1 MIMFTV
7 NAQDTLLHF
16 FFITEIN
23 TIKMKIF

>member
-1 MIMFTV
+1 MTMFTV

-16 FFITEIN
+16 FITEIN